1 MIKIFGAAL
10 DPLDISERVD
20 IKIAYLNWL
29 KSHQTFEGNF
39 SDPYSYFENHLR
51 EGKPSIDE
59 IQWIGKF
66 PIDSWLTPKPSVSDL
81 RCILPERYTEF
92 LDRNGC
98 YDYCCKLIE
107 YLSKNIGSSVPV
119 MIGVDHCLTG
129 AVLRYLKEK
138 YGEYT
143 ILIFDSHCDMVDL
156 EIRKSYF
163 EPYVRNSKESFGG
176 EIYECGSFLYH
187 LLNEEIIRPENLW
200 IIGTQDLNQFKKNA
214 EHLYFQKIL
223 PWIKQGIHII
233 SKEELIRYGIP
244 DEIEGK
250 TYISFD
256 MDLGSL
262 NSVFATRFLNYVG
275 LDVEEFRTVI
285 NDLFERIMSKE
296 IELIG
301 LDIMEMDIHFLGQT
315 IGGHKDYSGEIAK
328 EIIER
333 LIYGNFFQ

>member
-138 YGEYT
+138 
-143 ILIFDSHCDMVDL
+143 
-156 EIRKSYF
+156 
-163 EPYVRNSKESFGG
+163 
-176 EIYECGSFLYH
+176 
-187 LLNEEIIRPENLW
+187 
-200 IIGTQDLNQFKKNA
+200 
-214 EHLYFQKIL
+214 
-223 PWIKQGIHII
+223 
-233 SKEELIRYGIP
+233 
-244 DEIEGK
+244 
-250 TYISFD
+250 
-256 MDLGSL
+256 
-262 NSVFATRFLNYVG
+262 
-275 LDVEEFRTVI
+275 
-285 NDLFERIMSKE
+285 
-296 IELIG
+296 
-301 LDIMEMDIHFLGQT
+301 
-315 IGGHKDYSGEIAK
+315 
-328 EIIER
+328 
-333 LIYGNFFQ
+333 